1 MITRAKRHII
11 LTVLLVVMVLLTTG
25 FLTSCSADD
34 GAGSNT
40 PKQQE
45 IGFKADVWKMVEGTR
60 AATFDNATALQT
72 EAHFTCVA
80 YEAGTLTAYIPA
92 TTVDWDAENTQWEFN
107 GGDSHYYWP
116 LPSTP
121 GGTYPSLDFFGYM
134 PSAANL
140 STKAPY
146 IGSINYTAAYNV
158 TFTCSR
164 LPMTNSGQGSG
175 LKEFIYGIALGQNKG
190 NASSGVP
197 LTFQH
202 PFARI
207 KLQLAAS
214 HPNVTI
220 NSITF
225 RSIKNNGSYDQSA
238 SPKWSTSGAATN
250 FVFSLTGDAA
260 VFNNN
265 PATATQI
272 GEYYIMIPQVW
283 AGEIVVNA
291 DCLFW
296 GDKVNYPSLTTTVP
310 TTWQPG
316 YSYTYTFNISPDD
329 LKVDIE
335 NTFTEQW

>member
-92 TTVDWDAENTQWEFN
+92 TTVDWDAEDTRWEFN
-107 GGDSHYYWP
+107 SGSSHYYWP

-140 STKAPY
+140 STEAPY
-146 IGSINYTAAYNV
+146 IGSINYTAAHNV
-158 TFTCSR
+158 TFTCSS
-164 LPMTNSGQGSG
+164 LPMTNAGQGS
-175 LKEFIYGIALGQNKG
+175 LKEFVFGMALAKNYG

-197 LTFQH
+197 LQFQH
-202 PFARI
+202 PFARV
-207 KLQLAAS
+207 KLQLS
-214 HPNVTI
+214 DTQQYIHI
-220 NSITF
+220 NSITLKGV
-225 RSIKNNGSYDQSA
+225 KNNGSYSHTGGWTPD
-238 SPKWSTSGAATN
+238 GEATN
-250 FVFSLTGDAA
+250 FVATLNEDYKADDA
-260 VFNNN
+260 
-265 PATATQI
+265 I
-272 GEYYIMIPQVW
+272 GTYLMVPQDW
-283 AGEIVVNA
+283 AGEIEVNA
-291 DCLFW
+291 DW
-296 GDKVNYPSLTTTVP
+296 TVWDENVTHTVSATVP
-310 TTWQPG
+310 TEWQPG
-316 YSYTYTFNISPDD
+316 YSYTYTLTITETD
-329 LKVDIE
+329 LRV
-335 NTFTEQW
+335 NTTKYTEQW